1 MDPSAPLD
9 HKERVFGFH
18 RRVKWLR
25 GIRYP
30 MEPEVPPRIFPS
42 KPAINK
48 FLRDWWK
55 VGIIEP
61 KPGPGGTFPTE
72 MWVETGREVEDDIP
86 NETAL
91 LRPAEE
97 E

>member
-1 MDPSAPLD
+1 MNPHAPLGV
-9 HKERVFGFH
+9 KERVLGFH

-30 MEPEVPPRIFPS
+30 MKPEVPPQIFPS

-55 VGIIEP
+55 VGIIEQ
-61 KPGPGGTFPTE
+61 KPGPGGPLPAE
-72 MWVETGREVEDDIP
+72 MWVETGRQLEDDLP
-86 NETAL
+86 KETPLIRLAD
-91 LRPAEE
+91 EE
-97 E
+97 